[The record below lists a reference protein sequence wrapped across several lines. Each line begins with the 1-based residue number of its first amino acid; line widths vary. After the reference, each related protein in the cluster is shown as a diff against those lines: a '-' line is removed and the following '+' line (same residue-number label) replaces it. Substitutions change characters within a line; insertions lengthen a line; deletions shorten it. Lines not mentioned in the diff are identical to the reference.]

1 MVRSPFRRLTFNVKD
16 LGYCGFICEALLYGM
31 MVSLTQGVN
40 NWEEM
45 PYLWVMGGIKLTIG
59 RLINS
64 TKGKSVLLNLIFVDE
79 IHS

>member
-16 LGYCGFICEALLYGM
+16 SGYVGFICEALLYGM
-31 MVSLTQGVN
+31 MVSLTQGIN
-40 NWEEM
+40 NWEDM

-64 TKGKSVLLNLIFVDE
+64 TKGKSVLLNLIFVGE